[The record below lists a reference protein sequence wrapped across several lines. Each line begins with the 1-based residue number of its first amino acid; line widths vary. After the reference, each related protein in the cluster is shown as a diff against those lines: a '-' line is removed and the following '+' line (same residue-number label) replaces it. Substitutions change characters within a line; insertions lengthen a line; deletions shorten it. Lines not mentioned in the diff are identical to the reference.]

1 MNRKQT
7 DPIDKAIDVGIWI
20 AVVSFCSFF
29 VCITW
34 EVEAER

>member
-29 VCITW
+29 VW
-34 EVEAER
+34 AVAHHLGG